1 MRISDWSSDVC
12 SSDLGQF
19 GRKRPGDLG
28 RIGEPQILIGLQPS
42 QAVADEH
49 AAPDL
54 LAEVRARPMRSRS
67 QKAYRRA
74 RLAFGENGLPK
85 IRFRHPLHA
94 VALRKDARCDVFF
107 WEGCQRPE

>member
-1 MRISDWSSDVC
+1 MRRPFVVQQDRWALPFVIAEIRAV
-12 SSDLGQF
+12 LRIAGERGQF

-28 RIGEPQILIGLQPS
+28 RIGEPQIIIGLKPY

-67 QKAYRRA
+67 QKEYQLGSASWRER
-74 RLAFGENGLPK
+74 G
-85 IRFRHPLHA
+85 
-94 VALRKDARCDVFF
+94 
-107 WEGCQRPE
+107 